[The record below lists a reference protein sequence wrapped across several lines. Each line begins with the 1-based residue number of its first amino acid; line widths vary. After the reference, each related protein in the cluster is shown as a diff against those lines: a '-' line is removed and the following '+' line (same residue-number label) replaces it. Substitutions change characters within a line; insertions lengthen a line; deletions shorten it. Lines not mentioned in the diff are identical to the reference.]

1 MKLFRIFFRRRKRV
15 VDLPELCGKR
25 LGLSEVKAL
34 LHGAKDDLRVR
45 ALLQVLAMRRQACDE
60 AAATDAWKG
69 QDSRYQ
75 QGGRQSLDDA
85 FTDLALLLESGKTDD
100 EMKKFFAET

>member
-1 MKLFRIFFRRRKRV
+1 MLFRRRKRV
-15 VDLPELCGKR
+15 VNLPALCGPR
-25 LGLSEVKAL
+25 LGLSEIKAA

-45 ALLQVLAMRRQACDE
+45 ALLQVLAMRRQACDD
-60 AAATDAWKG
+60 AAAIDAWKG

-75 QGGRQSLDDA
+75 QGGRQAVDDA
-85 FTDLALLLESGKTDD
+85 FVDLALLLETGKADD

>member
-1 MKLFRIFFRRRKRV
+1 MKLFRMFFRRRHRV
-15 VDLPELCGKR
+15 TQLPELCGKR
-25 LGLSEVKAL
+25 LALSEVKAA
-34 LHGAKDDLRVR
+34 LHGAKEDLRVR
-45 ALLQVLAMRRQACDE
+45 AVLQVLAMRRQACDE

-85 FTDLALLLESGKTDD
+85 FHDLAQMLEHGKSDG
-100 EMKKFFAET
+100 EMQTFFAET